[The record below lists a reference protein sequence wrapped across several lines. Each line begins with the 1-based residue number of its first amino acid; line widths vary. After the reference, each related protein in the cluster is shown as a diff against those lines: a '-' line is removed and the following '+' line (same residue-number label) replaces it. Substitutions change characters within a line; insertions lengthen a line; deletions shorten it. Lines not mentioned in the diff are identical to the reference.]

1 VTARDARA
9 SDAVA
14 TDLESWL
21 AETREWIERELERR
35 LAPARERA
43 PAPLGEALAY
53 AALGGGKRL
62 PASLVRL
69 VGAACGAT
77 DDECAR
83 PAVAVELI
91 HAYSLVHDDL
101 PCMDDDDWRRGRASC
116 HVRFG
121 ESNALLA
128 GDALQALAFEV
139 LAGSDPVRAVASI
152 AILSRAAGRAGMVG
166 GQVLDLSLSGESP
179 DLESVAR
186 MHAMKTG
193 ALIAASAELGAVA
206 ALATPHARE
215 AAREWGE
222 AVGRCFQAV
231 DDLLDVTSDKKSLG
245 KTPGKDAAQRK
256 PTLVAALGLDGARS
270 YAARQAEA
278 ARRLAQRLGGEREL
292 AVELVDW
299 LSRRR
304 S

>member
-1 VTARDARA
+1 VAPGIEVWLRD
-9 SDAVA
+9 
-14 TDLESWL
+14 TQG
-21 AETREWIERELERR
+21 WIERELELRLR
-35 LAPARERA
+35 ESSYLAPQ
-43 PAPLGEALAY
+43 PLAEALEY

-62 PASLVRL
+62 RAALVRL
-69 VGAACGAT
+69 VGTSHGAT
-77 DDECAR
+77 DADCAR
-83 PAVAVELI
+83 PAAAVELI

-206 ALATPHARE
+206 ALATPNARE

-245 KTPGKDAAQRK
+245 KTPGKDVAQRK
-256 PTLVAALGLDGARS
+256 PTLVAALGLEGARD
-270 YAARQAEA
+270 YAARQAET
-278 ARRLAQRLGGEREL
+278 ARRLAQRLGGGREL

-299 LSRRR
+299 LSERR